1 MRYSHLAIARRRPI
15 TEAKRSPVLVRG
27 VGDVGSAVA
36 AVLFRAGYA
45 VVIHDEPAP
54 AAPRREMA
62 FADAVFDG
70 TAALDGLTALRVD
83 TSAAL
88 REALAAHDVVPVTVT
103 PFPQVLGAVDWS
115 AVIDARLRKR
125 VMPERQRGIA
135 PLTIGLG
142 PNFVAGG
149 NVDLAIETSH
159 GDRLGAV
166 IEAGPTLPF
175 AGEPRSVGGAGR
187 ERFVYA
193 PISGHFETTA
203 RIGGAIAENEIVARI
218 GTVRLAAPLAGV
230 IRGLTRSGV
239 HVARRAKVIEV
250 DPRGNPASA
259 FGLGE
264 RPRRIA
270 EGVAKALTKAR
281 ALNPT

>member
-1 MRYSHLAIARRRPI
+1 M
-15 TEAKRSPVLVRG
+15 TEAKCSSVLVRG
-27 VGDVGSAVA
+27 VGEVGSAVA

-45 VVIHDEPAP
+45 VALHDEPAP
-54 AAPRREMA
+54 TAPRRGMA

-70 TAALDGLTALRVD
+70 AASLDGLTALRVD

-88 REALAAHDVVPVTVT
+88 RDALAAREVVPVTVL
-103 PFPQVLGAVDWS
+103 PFCQVLDAADWS
-115 AVIDARLRKR
+115 AVVDARLRKR
-125 VMPERQRGIA
+125 VVPERQRGIA

-142 PNFVAGG
+142 PNFVAGE

-159 GDRLGAV
+159 GDALGAI
-166 IEAGPTLPF
+166 IEVGPTLPL
-175 AGEPRSVGGAGR
+175 AGEPRSLGGVGR

-193 PISGHFETTA
+193 PVAGHFETTA
-203 RIGGAIAENEIVARI
+203 RIGGVIAENEIVARI
-218 GTVRLAAPLAGV
+218 GTVRLTAPLAGV
-230 IRGLTRSGV
+230 IRGLTRDGV
-239 HVARRAKVIEV
+239 YVAAFAKVIEV
-250 DPRGNPASA
+250 DPRANPASA

-270 EGVAKALTKAR
+270 EGVARALTRER